1 MEIAVVR
8 NAEMIDAV
16 SVAAYRKNGD
26 VDFFFGLGR
35 RVSSG
40 TNGVFSWE
48 MKIFWVPHRMFY
60 GISKRV
66 FGY

>member
-26 VDFFFGLGR
+26 VDLDVECLF
-35 RVSSG
+35 G
-40 TNGVFSWE
+40 TNGVFVGW
-48 MKIFWVPHRMFY
+48 
-60 GISKRV
+60 
-66 FGY
+66 